1 MIGQNKLSCE
11 SSEETAGIPKMSVSS
26 IVGCSNKFI
35 TIPFDDI
42 FHVSLYLDILPM
54 S

>member
-1 MIGQNKLSCE
+1 MNRQKKLL
-11 SSEETAGIPKMSVSS
+11 ADLKRAVSS
-26 IVGCSNKFI
+26 VMGYSNKFI

-42 FHVSLYLDILPM
+42 FHVSLYLDIFPM